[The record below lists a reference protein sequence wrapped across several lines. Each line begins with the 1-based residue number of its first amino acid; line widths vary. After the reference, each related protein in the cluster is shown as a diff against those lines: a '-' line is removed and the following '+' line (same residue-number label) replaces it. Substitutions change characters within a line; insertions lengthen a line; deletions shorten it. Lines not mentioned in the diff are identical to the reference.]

1 MRRAGGVAAVAV
13 AVSLALTSC
22 SSNETQTAT
31 TKNTA
36 PDAAT
41 TAGAGDA
48 GYTEVTIGQPFKISN
63 EDGPTGTV
71 TVVDIEVAPACTTAY
86 GTPTPPQGTNVALL
100 LDVQT
105 TANPPLKYISD
116 AWFDELTPDGYTKSM
131 PIPSE
136 TCIADREHFTSDPA
150 PNSKYRGWILLDV
163 SNPGSSLLMSDIWD
177 GRTPP
182 ATYRIPI
189 S

>member
-1 MRRAGGVAAVAV
+1 MKRAGGASLLAVTAAMV
-13 AVSLALTSC
+13 LTSC
-22 SSNETQTAT
+22 SSDNSESAGSQPASDATA
-31 TKNTA
+31 
-36 PDAAT
+36 
-41 TAGAGDA
+41 TAGAGETA
-48 GYTEVTIGQPFKISN
+48 YTEVAVGQPFQISN
-63 EDGPTGTV
+63 EEGPTATV
-71 TVVDIEVAPACTTAY
+71 TVVDIEIDPTCTTAY

-105 TANPPLKYISD
+105 TANPPIKYISD
-116 AWFDELTPDGYTKSM
+116 AWFDELTPDGYTKSI
-131 PIPSE
+131 PSPSE